1 MTSEFQLT
9 NNRIQELKSETFDK
23 VSQIEKQN
31 QELTSMVKEL
41 LNNPKVTSE
50 DQIVVEKYN
59 DEQLR
64 SDMTSEFQL

>member
-50 DQIVVEKYN
+50 DQIVVEKY
-59 DEQLR
+59 
-64 SDMTSEFQL
+64 